1 MPQMFLKTHF
11 CLQLYQIV
19 PGTNNTTVSKTDVVP
34 AFREPTVWWGQGTS
48 ANGLSY
54 VDHTEVLLSIYYVL
68 GTILSAAHTLFHL
81 IRTV

>member
-1 MPQMFLKTHF
+1 MWSQPSGS
-11 CLQLYQIV
+11 LQR
-19 PGTNNTTVSKTDVVP
+19 G
-34 AFREPTVWWGQGTS
+34 RGTS

-68 GTILSAAHTLFHL
+68 GTILSAAHKLFHL